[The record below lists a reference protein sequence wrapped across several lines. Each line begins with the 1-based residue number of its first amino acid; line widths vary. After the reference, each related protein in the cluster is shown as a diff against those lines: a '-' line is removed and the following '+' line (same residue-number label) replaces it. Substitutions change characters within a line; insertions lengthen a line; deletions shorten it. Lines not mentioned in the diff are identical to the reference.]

1 MKITNKYEE
10 IKQEISIKNYLKKNK
25 IQRVNME
32 EIDVLI
38 FLKKKKKKKN
48 EKKKKNREAN

>member
-1 MKITNKYEE
+1 
-10 IKQEISIKNYLKKNK
+10 
-25 IQRVNME
+25 ME

-48 EKKKKNREAN
+48 EKKKKIVKLIKAHTFNLTKNS